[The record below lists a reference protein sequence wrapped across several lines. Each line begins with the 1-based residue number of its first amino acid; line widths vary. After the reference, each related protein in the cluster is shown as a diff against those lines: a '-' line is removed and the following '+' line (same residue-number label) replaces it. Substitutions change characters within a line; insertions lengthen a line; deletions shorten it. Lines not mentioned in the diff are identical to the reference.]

1 MNNASALRCF
11 RNLIFE
17 EGPHF
22 LDDRDFFLF
31 FLSMTFS
38 PVDRVCHAYIKY
50 FFVFV
55 PKKVADVTDFRL
67 NSRKSLRKAN
77 SLLGYFRAFW
87 LQSGIAE
94 RRAIIYVKVYSG
106 KSMNS
111 MRYHP

>member
-1 MNNASALRCF
+1 M
-11 RNLIFE
+11 FE

-38 PVDRVCHAYIKY
+38 PVDRVCHAYIQY

-55 PKKVADVTDFRL
+55 PKKVADVTDFGL

-77 SLLGYFRAFW
+77 FLFGYFRAFW
-87 LQSGIAE
+87 LQSGIAGTE
-94 RRAIIYVKVYSG
+94 LSRKKVRG
-106 KSMNS
+106 QVLINILVDFIEK
-111 MRYHP
+111 H